1 MVSQRTSTL
10 LLAFVCL
17 LSSAGTTW
25 GHGHGMGVIKVVAEE
40 GNDAILPC
48 SPSTKENIESKLFD
62 WKKDGQMEVF
72 MYDAGIHYNNDLSGQ
87 DEQFSGRISHFQEQ
101 LKYGNA
107 SIIIRNTTMAD
118 SGDYTCAFPHL
129 KPGGE
134 IYNIQLVVQ
143 LTFKDRASV
152 IRGASPKPYVSIY
165 DVTDD
170 GVQLKCEVQGVF
182 PEPTLQWQDSDGKV
196 LPAEEPQ
203 VSERAGRYSI
213 TLQTTVTSIA
223 TNRFHCVAKQ
233 DNIGHVVNAEI
244 IVPKK
249 LFEDQYTSGF
259 IAGWFSGVLT
269 VAAPLAV
276 FLLVKYI
283 LNLRKK
289 GADQQSSSSSS
300 SAEPLKSNH
309 SNHVC

>member
-10 LLAFVCL
+10 LSAFVCL

-25 GHGHGMGVIKVVAEE
+25 GHGHGMGVVKVVAEE

-87 DEQFSGRISHFQEQ
+87 DEQFSRRISHFQEQ

-107 SIIIRNTTMAD
+107 SIVIRNTTMAD

-134 IYNIQLVVQ
+134 IYNIQLVV
-143 LTFKDRASV
+143 R
-152 IRGASPKPYVSIY
+152 ASPKPYVSIY

-170 GVQLKCEVQGVF
+170 GVQLKCEVQGAF
-182 PEPTLQWQDSDGKV
+182 PQPTLQWQDSDGKV
-196 LPAEEPQ
+196 LPAEEPR
-203 VSERAGRYSI
+203 VSERGGRYSI
-213 TLQTTVTSIA
+213 TLQTTVTSIT

-233 DNIGHVVNAEI
+233 ENIGHVVNAEI

-249 LFEDQYTSGF
+249 LFEDKSCHGSSMDGF
-259 IAGWFSGVLT
+259 LEF
-269 VAAPLAV
+269 
-276 FLLVKYI
+276 
-283 LNLRKK
+283 
-289 GADQQSSSSSS
+289 
-300 SAEPLKSNH
+300 
-309 SNHVC
+309 